1 MLSDARYWFRKSHP
15 MAQWK
20 TGPSTMAML
29 FSPMGALVLDDGS
42 IIELDYTNPD
52 DEKKIAHL
60 RPEQVLG
67 SGWRDRK
74 TGDWR
79 VEVKKGAEKGV
90 GTGNTAAAATKLAL
104 NAYYMVQAA
113 ETALVADPAAYLAR
127 ELARHDWWH
136 MMSDSYGVTLAG
148 ECHMVEIRTVIPK
161 VDPDTVRSLW
171 AQHAPKEFACPV

>member
-15 MAQWK
+15 MTRWK
-20 TGPSTMAML
+20 TGPSTVSMP
-29 FSPMGALVLDDGS
+29 FDPMGALVLDDGS
-42 IIELDYTNPD
+42 IIELDYTNPN

-60 RPEQVLG
+60 RPDQVVG
-67 SGWRDRK
+67 IGWRDRK
-74 TGDWR
+74 TGHWR

-90 GTGNTAAAATKLAL
+90 GTGNTADAATKLAL
-104 NAYYMVQAA
+104 NVYYTAQAA
-113 ETALVADPAAYLAR
+113 ETALKANPAAHLDR

-148 ECHMVEIRTVIPK
+148 EKHMVEIRQIISK
-161 VDPDTVRSLW
+161 VDPDTVRGLW